1 MLFLHLLEKGFMFQ
15 KTSSCFTSQM
25 FYIRNILISS
35 YIINKTTF
43 IITTIIIIII
53 IMIIIIVFN
62 LNITFI
68 IIIIISR
75 LSLNPPS
82 SSSSFSVSFYISLTS
97 EVRVFPS
104 YLNSSVF
111 FNYLFFIIYWL

>member
-1 MLFLHLLEKGFMFQ
+1 MLFLHLLEKSFMFQ
-15 KTSSCFTSQM
+15 KTSSCFTNQM

-35 YIINKTTF
+35 YIINKITF
-43 IITTIIIIII
+43 VITTIIIIII
-53 IMIIIIVFN
+53 MVIIIVFN